1 MGSCGVSM
9 FSVFAYGILVPF
21 QTCQQKE
28 QSSSSLKHSPWTAA
42 VVLETGYRV
51 FCLSLSR
58 PSWRSHL
65 YWNQWLL
72 SLEKS
77 DVGLFFFFFPYFP
90 VGRWLSSFSSQMSVC
105 RAGLYRWKGSCL
117 CCPHALVRAST
128 AKREFWSDVNSSQ
141 EEKTAIFCFYFSMLW
156 WMKLLAGGLPW
167 GASVEDLGERSA
179 AAVGSNEACYQPV
192 VLCLCYGMLSPAYR
206 RELVWSPS
214 SWVLHLSGRKHSCG
228 YCWEAVRLGRHGSEL
243 GDRRPGFSPQLS
255 LL

>member
-1 MGSCGVSM
+1 MIVVSWE
-9 FSVFAYGILVPF
+9 IR
-21 QTCQQKE
+21 C
-28 QSSSSLKHSPWTAA
+28 
-42 VVLETGYRV
+42 
-51 FCLSLSR
+51 R
-58 PSWRSHL
+58 P
-65 YWNQWLL
+65 
-72 SLEKS
+72 
-77 DVGLFFFFFPYFP
+77 FFFFFPYFP

-141 EEKTAIFCFYFSMLW
+141 EEKTAVFCFYFSMLW